1 MISPLLLAILLPAF
15 GALLAWLLKP
25 MRSLRNLFNLLI
37 PAGLLAVVL
46 SILPQ
51 ALAGEDLTFTIGELG
66 SGLSFALALTPLGMI
81 YALVAASLWILNTI
95 YSYGYMHGL
104 YGKDFEGQERYWCAF
119 AMAILS
125 AMGIAFSANMLTLFL
140 FYEVM
145 TFSTWPLVTHTRKP
159 EAKRSGRIY
168 LGILV
173 GSSTLFMLT
182 ATVLTWVWTGTLDFK
197 DGGILNGS
205 TTAGQAAVLIL
216 LFFFGTGKTA
226 IFPLHQWLPNAM
238 VAPTPVSAL
247 LHAVAVVK
255 AGVFTVLK
263 ISTELVGTEVMRGSW
278 GAEVVAW
285 FAAGTILLTS
295 IIALTRPELKARLAY
310 STIGQL
316 NYIVLGAAVAF
327 PMAIEGGALHIA
339 MHAYGKITLFFAAGA
354 IYVASHKTRVDQ
366 LDGIGRRMP
375 WTMTA
380 FMIGSLS
387 TLGLPPMGGTWSKWL
402 LCVGMIE
409 AHQWAFLITLLLSTL
424 LGLGYLLPI
433 PVRAFFAKEKAGA
446 GVQGH
451 EDHGESPW
459 ACRIPLI
466 LSSLACLILF
476 FWPGIYAQLAKMIE
490 GSAS

>member
-1 MISPLLLAILLPAF
+1 MISPLLLAILIPAF

-25 MRSLRNLFNLLI
+25 MRPLRNLFNLVI

-46 SILPQ
+46 SILPE
-51 ALAGEDLTFTIGELG
+51 ALAGEEMTFTIGELG

-226 IFPLHQWLPNAM
+226 I
-238 VAPTPVSAL
+238 
-247 LHAVAVVK
+247 
-255 AGVFTVLK
+255 
-263 ISTELVGTEVMRGSW
+263 
-278 GAEVVAW
+278 
-285 FAAGTILLTS
+285 
-295 IIALTRPELKARLAY
+295 
-310 STIGQL
+310 
-316 NYIVLGAAVAF
+316 
-327 PMAIEGGALHIA
+327 
-339 MHAYGKITLFFAAGA
+339 
-354 IYVASHKTRVDQ
+354 
-366 LDGIGRRMP
+366 
-375 WTMTA
+375 
-380 FMIGSLS
+380 
-387 TLGLPPMGGTWSKWL
+387 
-402 LCVGMIE
+402 
-409 AHQWAFLITLLLSTL
+409 
-424 LGLGYLLPI
+424 
-433 PVRAFFAKEKAGA
+433 
-446 GVQGH
+446 
-451 EDHGESPW
+451 
-459 ACRIPLI
+459 
-466 LSSLACLILF
+466 
-476 FWPGIYAQLAKMIE
+476 
-490 GSAS
+490 